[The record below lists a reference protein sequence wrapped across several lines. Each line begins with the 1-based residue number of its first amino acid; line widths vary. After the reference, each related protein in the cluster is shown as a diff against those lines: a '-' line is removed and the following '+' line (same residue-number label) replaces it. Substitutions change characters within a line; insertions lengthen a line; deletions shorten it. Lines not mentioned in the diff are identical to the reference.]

1 MTKQSILFDLGN
13 VVVDWD
19 INRLIQ
25 NLELSESKKSLVKK
39 ELFNNHYWTDLDQG
53 IITEEEVTQRIAEKS
68 DLTIPEL
75 EYCFLAAKQSL
86 IDIPET
92 ITLMEELHSAGIK
105 MYCLSNMSI
114 ETYRFIEK
122 HKFFNY
128 FQDIVI
134 SGFIKVIKPHSEIFQ
149 HMLDKFAL
157 KPEEITFIDDSYVNI
172 KTAEKF
178 GINTIHFKRTADSYQ
193 QVRDAIKSS

>member
-1 MTKQSILFDLGN
+1 MPKQNILFDLGN
-13 VVVDWD
+13 VVVDWNID
-19 INRLIQ
+19 KLTQ
-25 NLELSESKKSLVKK
+25 SLELCDAKKLIAQK
-39 ELFNNHYWTDLDQG
+39 ELFNNHYWTDLDEG
-53 IITEEEVTQRIAEKS
+53 IITEEEVTKRIAKKS

-75 EYCFLAAKQSL
+75 EHCLLTAKKSL
-86 IDIPET
+86 TEIPET
-92 ITLMEELHSAGIK
+92 ITLMKELHNASIN

-114 ETYRFIEK
+114 ETYSFIK
-122 HKFFNY
+122 NHNFFNY

-134 SGFIKVIKPHSEIFQ
+134 SGFIKMIKPHSEIFQ
-149 HMLDKFAL
+149 HMLDKFDLA
-157 KPEEITFIDDSYVNI
+157 PEAITFIDDSYVNI